1 MSVVGF
7 LKVSKHRYVYKIE
20 KCLSRPFSGHTL
32 LYTYIWLSNYEYSI
46 NFFILFYFMVIL
58 RSTTGPYGRPV
69 IEVAYGEI

>member
-20 KCLSRPFSGHTL
+20 KCLSRSFSGHTL

-46 NFFILFYFMVIL
+46 NFFILFYGDI
-58 RSTTGPYGRPV
+58 T
-69 IEVAYGEI
+69 